1 LVRVRTGAAPVSLA
15 GGAVPIAGGMTTGG
29 TVTAGGAALTL
40 GVGVGVGAGR
50 RDSGTS
56 GATGP
61 WRSDEDSCEE
71 GSGGRRKSLTDG
83 GAAASG
89 AANAVAAIRARIVE
103 RISVAADMAGPAE

>member
-1 LVRVRTGAAPVSLA
+1 VRVRTGATSVSVA
-15 GGAVPIAGGMTTGG
+15 GGVVPIAGGTTTGG
-29 TVTAGGAALTL
+29 TVMAGGAALTL

-61 WRSDEDSCEE
+61 CRLGGGCCEE

-83 GAAASG
+83 GAAATG
-89 AANAVAAIRARIVE
+89 AANAVAAVRARIVE
-103 RISVAADMAGPAE
+103 RISVAADMGGPAE